1 MKNNIFAA
9 TLAICLLGFG
19 FYFGKMTQE
28 QEEKPITA
36 EQIQAAANVIGL
48 DMTQAEIDSL
58 LEGVSRNRNNYMEL
72 RKHPLPNSVPP
83 ALNFNPVPV
92 GFEFEKTKKPLVL
105 SKPKNLAVPDQLE
118 KLAFWSVRDLA
129 ELIRTRKITSMQ
141 LTQMYLGRLKKHG
154 PTLEA
159 VITLTEER
167 ALAAAR
173 RADEEIAAG
182 KYRGLLHGI
191 PYGAKDLLST
201 KGYKTTWGAMPYK
214 DQMIDEDATVIKK
227 LDEAGAV
234 LVAKTTLGA
243 LAMGDVW
250 YGGTTKNPWNLEQGS
265 SGSSAGSASTTAAGL
280 VAFSIGTETLGSIVS
295 PSTRCGVTGLR
306 PTYGRVSRTSAMA
319 LSWSMDKVGPIC
331 RTVEDCAIVFNA
343 IIGPDGIDQTL
354 IDVPF
359 NYNANTK
366 LSDLRIGYVKSLF
379 ERESR
384 GSERDSTVLEVLRS
398 LGVKLVPI
406 ELPDFPYSAMRPVLS
421 AEAAAAFDAL
431 TRSGDD
437 DALVRQGRNAWPNA
451 FRTARFIPAVEY
463 IQGNRVRYQLVQEMQ
478 KVMAAVDVY
487 VSPSYGGPN
496 LLLTNLTSH
505 PCVVLPNGFTDA
517 GSPTSITFIGGLYN
531 EAAALRVAKAYQ
543 DATDWHLRHP
553 AMFE

>member
-1 MKNNIFAA
+1 
-9 TLAICLLGFG
+9 
-19 FYFGKMTQE
+19 
-28 QEEKPITA
+28 
-36 EQIQAAANVIGL
+36 
-48 DMTQAEIDSL
+48 
-58 LEGVSRNRNNYMEL
+58 
-72 RKHPLPNSVPP
+72 
-83 ALNFNPVPV
+83 
-92 GFEFEKTKKPLVL
+92 
-105 SKPKNLAVPDQLE
+105 
-118 KLAFWSVRDLA
+118 
-129 ELIRTRKITSMQ
+129 
-141 LTQMYLGRLKKHG
+141 
-154 PTLEA
+154 
-159 VITLTEER
+159 
-167 ALAAAR
+167 
-173 RADEEIAAG
+173 
-182 KYRGLLHGI
+182 
-191 PYGAKDLLST
+191 
-201 KGYKTTWGAMPYK
+201 
-214 DQMIDEDATVIKK
+214 
-227 LDEAGAV
+227 
-234 LVAKTTLGA
+234 
-243 LAMGDVW
+243 
-250 YGGTTKNPWNLEQGS
+250 
-265 SGSSAGSASTTAAGL
+265 
-280 VAFSIGTETLGSIVS
+280 
-295 PSTRCGVTGLR
+295 
-306 PTYGRVSRTSAMA
+306 
-319 LSWSMDKVGPIC
+319 MDKVGPIC